1 MTLKEIEKDLKEY
14 TGGSSFIR
22 IGQLSSYLGQ
32 KNRNRVK
39 EKYTKDAFKLDG
51 SPSYFIPD
59 IAKNIFRAGLTI
71 LVTLSLLT
79 SSFPVDAAETID
91 FDGQGFE
98 IMYCTAYCVGEIT
111 ANGSKVHEGGC
122 ACNPRL
128 GQVAIVYTLGGEY
141 IGLFEC
147 NDTGKTNGLKK
158 GTVIDIYR
166 NDYDRCVDLMKLV
179 GKSQKVYV
187 KWIDGKG

>member
-1 MTLKEIEKDLKEY
+1 MMTLKDIERDMKNF
-14 TGGSSFIR
+14 TNGASFIR
-22 IGQLSSYLGQ
+22 IGQLAAYLGQ
-32 KNRNRVK
+32 KNVNRVK

-59 IAKNIFRAGLTI
+59 IAKNIFKAGLAVALI
-71 LVTLSLLT
+71 VGALSQTVKANEQIDLT
-79 SSFPVDAAETID
+79 S
-91 FDGQGFE
+91 QGFE
-98 IMYCTAYCVGEIT
+98 VMSATAYCCGEIT

-128 GQVAIVYTLGGEY
+128 GQVAIVYTLDGEFLGY
-141 IGLFEC
+141 FEC
-147 NDTGKTNGLKK
+147 NDTGATDGLQN

-166 NDYDRCVDLMKLV
+166 SDYDRCVEFMELTK
-179 GKSQKVYV
+179 GKVYV

>member
-1 MTLKEIEKDLKEY
+1 MTLKEIEKDMKEY

-32 KNRNRVK
+32 KNTNRVR

-59 IAKNIFRAGLTI
+59 IAKNIYRAGLTV
-71 LVTLSLLT
+71 LVILSLLT
-79 SSFPVDAAETID
+79 KSFPVDAKESID
-91 FDGQGFE
+91 FDSQGFE
-98 IMYCTAYCVGEIT
+98 VMYCTAYCVGTTT

-128 GQVAIVYTLGGEY
+128 GQVAIVYTLEGEY
-141 IGLFEC
+141 LGIYEC
-147 NDTGKTNGLKK
+147 NDTGATNGLKK

-166 NDYDRCVDLMKLV
+166 SDLDRCQQLMEQI